1 MVTRVTEMPLTWS
14 VVIPV
19 KVLARAKSRL
29 AGLAG
34 PARSELAL
42 AMAADT
48 VRAAAACPAVATVIV
63 VTDDP
68 AAASALGALGAQ
80 VVADEPDAGLNPALA
95 HGAAVAAASWPDRGT
110 AALAA
115 DLPAL
120 RPAELDRGLRAAAE
134 WPEAFV
140 ADAAGTGT
148 TLYAARPGAQFR
160 PRFGPGSAT
169 RYRDGGATEIV
180 LADVPSLRSDVD
192 TPADLRNAISLGV
205 GPRTAELA
213 AQLT

>member
-1 MVTRVTEMPLTWS
+1 MVTGVTEMPLTWS

-34 PARSELAL
+34 PARPELAL

-48 VRAAAACPAVATVIV
+48 VRAAAACPAVAAVVV

-68 AAASALGALGAQ
+68 AAASVLGALGAQ

-95 HGAAVAAASWPDRGT
+95 HGAAVAAAIW
-110 AALAA
+110 
-115 DLPAL
+115 
-120 RPAELDRGLRAAAE
+120 PAELERGLRAAAQ

-148 TLYAARPGAQFR
+148 TLYAARPGSVFR

-169 RYRDGGATEIV
+169 RYRDGGATEIL

-192 TPADLRNAISLGV
+192 TPADLHNAISLGV

-213 AQLT
+213 AQLS

>member
-1 MVTRVTEMPLTWS
+1 MPLTWS

-34 PARSELAL
+34 PARPELAL

-48 VRAAAACPAVATVIV
+48 VRAAAACPAVAAVVV

-115 DLPAL
+115 DLPLLTSVSPAFEAAWRGFAAPL
-120 RPAELDRGLRAAAE
+120 FEILPAE
-134 WPEAFV
+134 
-140 ADAAGTGT
+140 
-148 TLYAARPGAQFR
+148 
-160 PRFGPGSAT
+160 
-169 RYRDGGATEIV
+169 
-180 LADVPSLRSDVD
+180 VD
-192 TPADLRNAISLGV
+192 PIET
-205 GPRTAELA
+205 
-213 AQLT
+213 

>member
-1 MVTRVTEMPLTWS
+1 
-14 VVIPV
+14 
-19 KVLARAKSRL
+19 
-29 AGLAG
+29 
-34 PARSELAL
+34 
-42 AMAADT
+42 MAADT
-48 VRAAAACPAVATVIV
+48 VRAAAACPAVAAVVV

-68 AAASALGALGAQ
+68 AAARALGALGAR

-120 RPAELDRGLRAAAE
+120 RPAELARGLRAAAR

-140 ADAAGTGT
+140 ADAEAAAQRCTRPGPGRRSGHGSGRDRRPGTGRAGPPRSCWPMCPASGRT
-148 TLYAARPGAQFR
+148 WTPRPTCTMR
-160 PRFGPGSAT
+160 
-169 RYRDGGATEIV
+169 
-180 LADVPSLRSDVD
+180 
-192 TPADLRNAISLGV
+192 ISLGV

-213 AQLT
+213 AQLS